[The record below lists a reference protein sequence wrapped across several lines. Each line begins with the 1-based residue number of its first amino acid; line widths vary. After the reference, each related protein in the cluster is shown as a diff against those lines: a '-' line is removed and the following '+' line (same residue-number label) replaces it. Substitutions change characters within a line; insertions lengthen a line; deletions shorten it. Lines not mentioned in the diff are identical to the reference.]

1 MCPSGQNPS
10 RKPARQAMR
19 IGRPAAGTG
28 DFCLG
33 FSINCCYFFST
44 LSLAAI
50 VATGATLAGCS
61 KQQPAAGAG
70 SSAAA
75 SAATANADVIK
86 IGVFEPLTGANG
98 AGGNDELE
106 GIKLANKLYPTIL
119 GKKVEL
125 VVVDNKS
132 DKVEAANAAMVLAQK
147 EKVNAVLGSW
157 GSSLSMAGGPIF
169 AEAKIP
175 AVAVSATNPNVTK
188 GNEHYFRVCFLDP
201 FQGTVGATYAFNTLK
216 AKKVAIIREVSTDY
230 SVGLA
235 KFFVDQ
241 FTKLTGD
248 AQAVVATA
256 DYNTGDQDFTAQL
269 TNIKKANPDVIFAPG
284 NYTESALIIKQARA
298 LGITAPFIGGDTWD
312 IDSFLQVGGPAVEGA
327 VVSTFFANDVPINK
341 TSEDFLK
348 AYREEF
354 KKEPS
359 AYAALGFDGYRV
371 VLDAITRAGSADPQ
385 KIRDALAQTKGFEG
399 AAGEI
404 TINANRDAD
413 KPAVFKQVK
422 DGKFVFLSTVK
433 P

>member
-1 MCPSGQNPS
+1 MKRRN
-10 RKPARQAMR
+10 
-19 IGRPAAGTG
+19 
-28 DFCLG
+28 
-33 FSINCCYFFST
+33 FFST

-61 KQQPAAGAG
+61 KQQPAADAG
-70 SSAAA
+70 SSAA
-75 SAATANADVIK
+75 SAAAANADVIK

-98 AGGNDELE
+98 AGGADEYE
-106 GIKLANKLYPTIL
+106 GIKLANKLYPTVL

-132 DKVEAANAAMVLAQK
+132 DKVEAANAATVLAQK

-157 GSSLSMAGGPIF
+157 GSSLSMSGGPIF

-188 GNEHYFRVCFLDP
+188 GNEYYFRVCFLDP
-201 FQGTVGATYAFNTLK
+201 FQGTVGATYAFDTLK
-216 AKKVAIIREVSTDY
+216 AKKVAIIREVSNDY

-235 KFFVDQ
+235 KFFVDH

-248 AQAVVATA
+248 ANAVVATA

-269 TNIKKANPDVIFAPG
+269 TNIKKANPDAIFAPG
-284 NYTESALIIKQARA
+284 NYTESALIIKQARQ
-298 LGITAPFIGGDTWD
+298 LGIKTPFIGGDTWD
-312 IDSFLQVGGPAVEGA
+312 IDAFLKVGGEAVEGS
-327 VVSTFFANDVPINK
+327 VFSTFFANDVPINK
-341 TSEDFLK
+341 TSENFLK
-348 AYREEF
+348 AYRDEY
-354 KKEPS
+354 KKESS
-359 AYAALGFDGYRV
+359 ANAALGFDAYRV
-371 VLDAITRAGSADPQ
+371 VLDAITRANSAEPQ

-404 TINANRDAD
+404 TINADRDAD

-422 DGKFVFLSTVK
+422 GGKFVFLSTVK

>member
-1 MCPSGQNPS
+1 MK
-10 RKPARQAMR
+10 RR
-19 IGRPAAGTG
+19 I
-28 DFCLG
+28 
-33 FSINCCYFFST
+33 FST
-44 LSLAAI
+44 LTLAAL
-50 VATGATLAGCS
+50 VTAGATLVGCS
-61 KQQPAAGAG
+61 KQQPAATSTDSTAP
-70 SSAAA
+70 ATTA
-75 SAATANADVIK
+75 SADVIK
-86 IGVFEPLTGANG
+86 IGVFQPLTGANG
-98 AGGNDELE
+98 AGGMEEYE
-106 GIKLANKLYPTIL
+106 GVKLANRLYPEVL

-132 DKVEAANAAMVLAQK
+132 DKVEAANAATVLAQK
-147 EKVNAVLGSW
+147 EKVSAVIGSW

-188 GNEHYFRVCFLDP
+188 GNEYYFRVCFLDS
-201 FQGTVGATYAFNTLK
+201 FQGTAGAAYAVDTLK
-216 AKKVAIIREVSTDY
+216 AKKVAIVREVSNDY

-235 KFFVDQ
+235 KFFTDHFV
-241 FTKLTGD
+241 KLTGD
-248 AQAVVATA
+248 ANAVVATA

-269 TNIKKANPDVIFAPG
+269 TNIKRANPDVIFAPG

-298 LGITAPFIGGDTWD
+298 LGITAPFIGTDTWD
-312 IDSFLQVGGPAVEGA
+312 IDAFLQVGGPAVEGA
-327 VVSTFFANDVPINK
+327 VLSTFFANDVPINK
-341 TSEDFLK
+341 SSEEFLK
-348 AYREEF
+348 AYRDEY

-359 AYAALGFDGYRV
+359 AFVALGFNAYRV

-385 KIRDALAQTKGFEG
+385 QIRDALAQTKGFEG

-404 TINANRDAD
+404 TINADRDAD

>member
-1 MCPSGQNPS
+1 MKRRN
-10 RKPARQAMR
+10 
-19 IGRPAAGTG
+19 
-28 DFCLG
+28 
-33 FSINCCYFFST
+33 FFST

-188 GNEHYFRVCFLDP
+188 GNEYYFRVCFLDP

-216 AKKVAIIREVSTDY
+216 AKKVAIIREVSNDY

-284 NYTESALIIKQARA
+284 NYTESALIIKQARQ
-298 LGITAPFIGGDTWD
+298 LGMKTPFVGGDTWD
-312 IDSFLQVGGPAVEGA
+312 MDAFLKVGGEAVEGA
-327 VVSTFFANDVPINK
+327 VFSTFFANDVPINK
-341 TSEDFLK
+341 TSEAFLK
-348 AYREEF
+348 AYRDEY
-354 KKEPS
+354 KKEPP
-359 AYAALGFDGYRV
+359 ATAALGFDAYRV
-371 VLDAITRAGSADPQ
+371 VLDAITRANSAEPQ

-399 AAGEI
+399 AAGDI
-404 TINANRDAD
+404 TINADRDAD

-422 DGKFVFLSTVK
+422 GGKFAFLSTVK